1 MANIPLFDGHCDTA
15 LLLAEKNMPIGSLD
29 KNDLHVDLNKARTFS
44 KYAQFFA
51 VFGLPQMYPDKDV
64 FTLIFERFISELEFL
79 SDKICLVRTKAE
91 AEAAH
96 KSGKTAAFISIEGAE
111 LLDCDLKRLEAAYE
125 KGVRSLCLTWNR
137 ATELTGTNTEDRDRG
152 LSPKGR
158 EYVLLAQDLGLIID
172 VSHISDQGFW
182 DIIKISKAPVIASHS
197 NSRAVWGHTRNI
209 TDDMFR
215 AVRDTGGTVGINLYS
230 DFLGSG
236 EVTAETV
243 LRHIDRFL
251 NLDGEKSLAIGG
263 DLDGCE
269 RLPKGIC
276 NLSDV
281 KLIYEELLKRGYPV
295 QLLDD
300 IFYNNLMRVVETVCT
315 M

>member
-15 LLLAEKNMPIGSLD
+15 LLLAQKNLPLGSLN
-29 KNDLHVDLNKARTFS
+29 KNELHVDLNKAQTFS

-51 VFGLPQMYPDKDV
+51 IFGVPRMYPDKDV
-64 FTLIFERFISELEFL
+64 FTVIFERFIKELDYL
-79 SDKICLVRTKAE
+79 TDKISLTRTKTE

-96 KSGKTAAFISIEGAE
+96 KAGKTAAFLSIEGAE
-111 LLDCDLKRLEAAYE
+111 LLGCDPKRLEAAFV

-152 LSPKGR
+152 LSLNGKD
-158 EYVLLAQDLGLIID
+158 YVRLAQSLGIIID

-182 DIIKISKAPVIASHS
+182 DIIKISKAPVVATHS
-197 NSRAVWGHTRNI
+197 NSRAVCDHSRNLS
-209 TDDMFR
+209 DDMFK
-215 AVRDTGGTVGINLYS
+215 AIRDTGGTAGINLYS
-230 DFLGSG
+230 DLLGTG
-236 EVTAETV
+236 EVTIETV

-251 NLDGEKSLAIGG
+251 SLNGEKSLAIGG

-269 RLPKGIC
+269 RLPKGIS

-281 KLIYEELLKRGYPV
+281 KQIYEELLKRGYPT